1 VPRRPGRIHGMSKR
15 LFTTLVLVLVLAA
28 GVAAYASV
36 ASRSHGAAAQ
46 HRAVLQGRLDMAQR
60 MRARSPGPL
69 VSLGDEFTVNLAD
82 PGLAH
87 FARFAIVLRVD
98 SHTAV
103 VRPGGQPPTE
113 QLVDEAQIRDIV
125 IADASSY
132 SAAQLQAFGGRDRL
146 KARIV
151 HDVAA
156 QTGTLPLA
164 VYFTSFAMQ

>member
-1 VPRRPGRIHGMSKR
+1 MSKR

-36 ASRSHGAAAQ
+36 ASRSHGVAQ
-46 HRAVLQGRLDMAQR
+46 RQAVRQGRLDMAQR
-60 MRARSPGPL
+60 MRTRSPGPL

-98 SHTAV
+98 AHTPV
-103 VRPGGQPPTE
+103 VRLSGQPPSE
-113 QLVDEAQIRDIV
+113 QLADEAQVRDIV
-125 IADASSY
+125 IADASS
-132 SAAQLQAFGGRDRL
+132 STAAQLQAAGGRDRL

-151 HDVAA
+151 RDVAR

>member
-1 VPRRPGRIHGMSKR
+1 MSKR

-36 ASRSHGAAAQ
+36 ASRSHGAAA
-46 HRAVLQGRLDMAQR
+46 RGGTLQGRPDMAQR

-103 VRPGGQPPTE
+103 VRLGGQPPTE
-113 QLVDEAQIRDIV
+113 QLVDEAQVRDIV
-125 IADASSY
+125 IADASSER
-132 SAAQLQAFGGRDRL
+132 AAQLQAVGGRDRL

-151 HDVAA
+151 RDVAA